1 MATDH
6 PQDVVTLM
14 TGFPGF
20 LASHLIPKLFEQT
33 PQTKLY
39 LLVQPQMATIAA
51 ERVEQLVMQHP
62 QLVDRLKLIEG
73 DITRD
78 RLALGADTYEQLRDE
93 LQVTWHLAAIY
104 DLAVSK
110 TLAYR
115 VNVTG
120 TINVLDLC
128 EQAPKFRR
136 LNYISTCYVS
146 GQRTG
151 TILET
156 ELDEQQQ
163 FKNHYEETKFWAEIE
178 LKRRQDK
185 LPSTIFRPGIVIG
198 DSRTGQ
204 TDKYDGPY
212 YLFKLLIRLP
222 EHMPLPQVGQ
232 GDAVV
237 NLVPIDFVVDAISY
251 LGAKEDTI
259 GRTYQIADPEPM
271 RARDI
276 MALSMH
282 LLGRKRPTGSL
293 PASLVDSLLTL
304 GPIER
309 AVGIPR
315 EALQYFN
322 HDARYDSSQ
331 TQRALKDARHIRC
344 PHLSTYLDQI
354 LRYVIEHP
362 EPSTPRS

>member
-1 MATDH
+1 MATAP
-6 PQDVVTLM
+6 PQDIVTLM

-20 LASHLIPKLFEQT
+20 LASHLIPKLFEQS
-33 PQTKLY
+33 PQTMLY
-39 LLVQPQMATIAA
+39 LLIQPQMASIAEA
-51 ERVEQLVMQHP
+51 RCEELTAHHP
-62 QLVDRLKLIEG
+62 AIRDRLRLIEG
-73 DITRD
+73 DITREQ
-78 RLALGADTYEQLRDE
+78 LGLTPQDYEQLRDQLE
-93 LQVTWHLAAIY
+93 VTWHLAAIY

-151 TILET
+151 TILEA
-156 ELDEQQQ
+156 ELDKQQQ

-178 LKRRQDK
+178 LKRRQETI
-185 LPSTIFRPGIVIG
+185 PSTIFRPGIVIG

-212 YLFKLLIRLP
+212 YLFKLLIRMP
-222 EHMPLPQVGQ
+222 EHMPLPQIGHS
-232 GDAVV
+232 DAVV
-237 NLVPIDFVVDAISY
+237 NLVPIDFVVDAISH
-251 LGAKEDTI
+251 LGADEHTI
-259 GRTYQIADPEPM
+259 GQTYQIADPEPM

-276 MALSMH
+276 MALSMR
-282 LLGRKRPTGSL
+282 LLGRKSPKGSL

-304 GPIER
+304 KRVER

-322 HDARYDSSQ
+322 HDARYDSSN
-331 TQRALKDARHIRC
+331 TQRALKAARQIRC
-344 PHLSTYLDQI
+344 PHLSTYLEQI
-354 LRYVIEHP
+354 LRYVVEHP
-362 EPSTPRS
+362 ETPSA